1 MAKKSNLRNNL
12 KKMMNKDMV
21 DYVLWFI
28 IIVLVLAII
37 YVLCQNNESFSQ
49 EDDSSVVPT
58 SDDRANLVLFY
69 APWCGHCSSTKP
81 EFENAMKDLNNKK
94 INNKTIKLMMID
106 CDADPSMN
114 QKFNIE
120 GYPTI
125 KLLKK
130 SSQVEYNGDRTSNS
144 FKEFVNENA

>member
-1 MAKKSNLRNNL
+1 MAKKSNLRNNF

-144 FKEFVNENA
+144 FKEFVNDNA

>member
-1 MAKKSNLRNNL
+1 SNLRNNL